1 MPKPP
6 YVLIQNH
13 VSTDTV
19 EALQQLLEQARA
31 GEVIG
36 VAFVAMLKRRGY
48 IADAAGE
55 AYRNPTFT
63 RGMIRALDDRLAQRV
78 EGDGKGNG
86 NGHKAAH
93 KS

>member
-1 MPKPP
+1 MKPV
-6 YVLIQNH
+6 YVLIPNH

-19 EALQQLLEQARA
+19 EALEMLLAQARA

-78 EGDGKGNG
+78 DGKANG
-86 NGHKAAH
+86 NGKGGTP
-93 KS
+93 KP